1 MPKLVLFC
9 ISKLDPNCH
18 AQIHDKTREVIS
30 LMKRLKRLLLARS
43 RPVRGRGSFNS
54 ALLEQRR
61 EEVFAVLHQQMS
73 GLR

>member
-1 MPKLVLFC
+1 MPELVLFC
-9 ISKLDPNCH
+9 IGKWDLNCH
-18 AQIHDKTREVIS
+18 AQLQKKSGEVIS
-30 LMKRLKRLLLARS
+30 VMKKLKRLLLARS

>member
-1 MPKLVLFC
+1 MPQLVLFC
-9 ISKLDPNCH
+9 IGELDLNCH
-18 AQIHDKTREVIS
+18 AQIHNESGEVIS
-30 LMKRLKRLLLARS
+30 VMKKLKRLLLARS